1 MGLSAFLTAL
11 PTGFGVEPNAAPLR
25 ARRMAP
31 SRDWMLPI
39 GLEVGLLALMA
50 AR

>member
-1 MGLSAFLTAL
+1 
-11 PTGFGVEPNAAPLR
+11 
-25 ARRMAP
+25 MAP